1 MYIKS
6 LTTYKLFFYNANI
19 KTLLASL
26 MNPSLIFGSA
36 TKCAK
41 RRLIP
46 TFILSQFPRSTL
58 SIRSC
63 VRILSTYRAMEEP
76 QIQLVEYQGK
86 DYHVIKEGLAK
97 ILNPPAQQAASK
109 GTKKDLKSDD
119 QMQSV
124 FYNPIQQFNR
134 DLSVLAIRAHGEHI
148 IDLKKQKAA
157 EKLKKQAGN
166 GEKKRKRED
175 DQTENPRPAPNAEHK
190 ETTETTIQPVSAPPA
205 DQEPKLEAGPEQ
217 PAASFTVLDA
227 LSATGLRAL
236 RYASELPFVTKV
248 VANDLSASAIKSMKK
263 NIEYNDLKTIQ
274 PNLADARVYMY
285 GLDNASK
292 FDVIDLDPY
301 GTAAPFMDAA
311 VQAAKD
317 GGLLCVTCTDAGVWA
332 STGYSEKAFSLYGGI
347 PMKGLHSHEGGL
359 RLILNSLA
367 MSAAKYGMAI
377 EPLLSLSIDFYA
389 RVFIR
394 VYRSPAQVKFTAGNT
409 MLVYNCDV
417 GCGAWTTQ
425 PLGSTRS
432 KLDRKG
438 NPVYHHGLA
447 KGPTAGPHCE
457 HCGTKTHLAG
467 PMWGGPLHNP
477 QFIQKILDMLPGA
490 DPETY
495 QTCARIEGMLTTA
508 LEEDLD
514 LSPSKSEDP
523 AYPAIIPRMDVAA
536 QEKYPFYFSISAL
549 AKVLHTTTPPI
560 DEFRGALSHLGYRST
575 RSHTKPN
582 SIRTDAPWEVIWEVM
597 REWVRQVSPIK
608 ETSLKARTAGA
619 AIMAKSRENLRKLDD
634 EDQWLSLLKKDLMS
648 AVETGKDVS
657 DLVTKVEAALYRSG
671 PRNTSQNAPASAEA
685 HPSADAAADPQ
696 PVSDKASAHPSKR
709 PHPSTLEVVFDE
721 ELGRQVSAAHTKKRL
736 VRYQL
741 NPRANWGPL
750 NRAGR
755 R

>member
-1 MYIKS
+1 
-6 LTTYKLFFYNANI
+6 
-19 KTLLASL
+19 
-26 MNPSLIFGSA
+26 
-36 TKCAK
+36 
-41 RRLIP
+41 
-46 TFILSQFPRSTL
+46 
-58 SIRSC
+58 
-63 VRILSTYRAMEEP
+63 MEEP

-175 DQTENPRPAPNAEHK
+175 DQTENPRPAPNAEQK
-190 ETTETTIQPVSAPPA
+190 ENTETTDQPVSAPPA
-205 DQEPKLEAGPEQ
+205 DQETKLEAGSEQ

-263 NIEYNDLKTIQ
+263 NIEYNELKTIQ

-394 VYRSPAQVKFTAGNT
+394 IYRSPAQVKFTAGNT
-409 MLVYNCDV
+409 MLVYNCDS

-438 NPVYHHGLA
+438 NPVYHHSLA

-457 HCGTKTHLAG
+457 HCGTKTHIAG

-514 LSPSKSEDP
+514 LSPSNSESSTPKQPTPSTKNQYDP

-549 AKVLHTTTPPI
+549 AKVIHTTTPPI

-597 REWVRQVSPIK
+597 REWARQVSPIK

-619 AIMAKSRENLRKLDD
+619 AIMAKSRENLRKIDD

-685 HPSADAAADPQ
+685 QPNADAAADSQ
-696 PVSDKASAHPSKR
+696 PVSEKAPAHPSKR